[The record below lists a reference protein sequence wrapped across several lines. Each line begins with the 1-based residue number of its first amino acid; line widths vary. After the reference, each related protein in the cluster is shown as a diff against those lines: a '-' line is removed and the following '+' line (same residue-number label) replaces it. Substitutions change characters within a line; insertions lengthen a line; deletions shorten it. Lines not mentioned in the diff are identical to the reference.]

1 MPFFMTSLKFG
12 LAITTLASPALTQD
26 NFKPIKLA
34 GTVVAANKT
43 GLSYEAQGCIKS
55 ISQDALTLGKVTAG
69 QILVELDDRAAD
81 LAIRLAK
88 ARISDLDAAVY
99 ERDFAITVAKANL
112 SRVKE
117 EQDFVDR
124 EFERTK
130 ILFQRGLVNETT
142 LEAAERRKL
151 DATFSV
157 DRTQEALES
166 TKTSRSR
173 ARIALDIGQLELEA
187 RKLDLDALTVSS
199 PFNGVLLN
207 FDPNIGNCVSQG
219 ALAAEI
225 YIPDAKNVETFIFV
239 DQLVNIESTGVIIGN
254 PVNVSRIN
262 GIICLGIFSGVDTE
276 ANLET
281 QNVKTTIKLDS
292 SCAKSMFLN
301 EAVEIETLPANN

>member
-1 MPFFMTSLKFG
+1 MSLFMKSLKFG

-55 ISQDALTLGKVTAG
+55 ISQDALKSGKATAG
-69 QILVELDDRAAD
+69 QILVELDDRAAN
-81 LAIRLAK
+81 LAIRSAK
-88 ARISDLDAAVY
+88 ARVSDLEAAVY
-99 ERDFAITVAKANL
+99 ERDFAIKVAKADL

-117 EQDFVDR
+117 ERDFVDR
-124 EFERTK
+124 EFERTQ

-157 DRTQEALES
+157 DRTQEALEI
-166 TKTSRSR
+166 TKSSRSR
-173 ARIALDIGQLELEA
+173 ASIALEIGQLELEA
-187 RKLDLDALTVSS
+187 RKLDLDALNVRS

-219 ALAAEI
+219 TLAAEI
-225 YIPDAKNVETFIFV
+225 YTSDAKNVETFIFV
-239 DQLVNIESTGVIIGN
+239 DQLVDTASTGVIIGN

-262 GIICLGIFSGVDTE
+262 GKICLGIFSGVDTE

-281 QNVKTTIKLDS
+281 QNVKTTIKLDA

-301 EAVEIETLPANN
+301 EAVEIETLPTNG

>member
-1 MPFFMTSLKFG
+1 
-12 LAITTLASPALTQD
+12 LAITNLASPALIQE

-43 GLSYEAQGCIKS
+43 GLSYEARGCIKS
-55 ISQDALTLGKVTAG
+55 ISQDALKSGKATAG
-69 QILVELDDRAAD
+69 QILVELDDRAAN
-81 LAIRLAK
+81 LAIRSAK
-88 ARISDLDAAVY
+88 ARVSDLEAAVY
-99 ERDFAITVAKANL
+99 ERDFAIKVAKADL

-117 EQDFVDR
+117 ERDFVDR
-124 EFERTK
+124 EFERTQ

-157 DRTQEALES
+157 DRTQEALEI
-166 TKTSRSR
+166 TKSSRSR
-173 ARIALDIGQLELEA
+173 ASIALEIGQLELEA
-187 RKLDLDALTVSS
+187 RKLDLDALNVRS

-219 ALAAEI
+219 TLAAEI
-225 YIPDAKNVETFIFV
+225 YTSDAKNVETFIFV
-239 DQLVNIESTGVIIGN
+239 DQLVDTASTGVIIGN

-262 GIICLGIFSGVDTE
+262 GKICLGIFSSVDTE

-281 QNVKTTIKLDS
+281 QNVKTTIKLDA

-301 EAVEIETLPANN
+301 EAVEIETLPTNS